1 MDKNKKKRLARERRH
16 RRVRVRVMGT
26 QERPRLNIFR
36 SMRHIY
42 AQVIDDRAGHTLTSA
57 STIEPEV
64 QKEVKGK
71 SKSEQAAIVGKIVAE
86 RAVQAGIK
94 EVVFDRGGYQYHG
107 RVKVLA
113 EAAREG
119 GLEF

>member
-57 STIEPEV
+57 STVEPEV